1 MHKFENIHKGED
13 IYIIAAG
20 KTTDYYAESFFNNRV
35 TIGVNNVW
43 LKFKNIDYNIYRDTP
58 PIQCSLDVPNIVS
71 EYRGSNKSWGKN
83 SEHLDESRNVT
94 YFSHNQNEGERINMS
109 GVHPHGDKLA
119 VSFSTITSAIHL
131 AAFMGARAVFLVG
144 HDCAILN
151 DRSTMDGYPMSKE
164 FAPYNRFM
172 SEIFNQTI
180 LMRDYL
186 KKEYSAEV
194 ITLSPF
200 VGLKHEGHVVE

>member
-1 MHKFENIHKGED
+1 VI
-13 IYIIAAG
+13 
-20 KTTDYYAESFFNNRV
+20 
-35 TIGVNNVW
+35 
-43 LKFKNIDYNIYRDTP
+43 
-58 PIQCSLDVPNIVS
+58 DVPNIVS

-83 SEHLDESRNVT
+83 SEYIHEGQNVT
-94 YFSHNQNEGERINMS
+94 FFGHNQNDGARITMS
-109 GVHPHGDKLA
+109 GLHPHGDKLA

-151 DRSTMDGYPMSKE
+151 ECSTMDDYPISKE
-164 FAPYNRFM
+164 IGHYNRFM
-172 SEIFNQTI
+172 DEIFEQTI

-200 VGLKHEGHVVE
+200 VGLKHEGHLIE